1 MPESSDVHGPTGRAP
16 ASASPGA
23 RSALRRFVGI
33 SLGGGRGKTTAV
45 ARLEFV
51 PTSGDAQ
58 LAEQAA
64 ASREALDEDTRRS
77 RAEAQTRAHAPGGS
91 LVLAEA
97 RARWGQRGGG
107 DVGDDADT
115 APFRDEVLVR
125 WIDRWLDDA
134 TVVACD
140 APLTLPPC
148 VRCQLACPGLENCTV
163 PVVVWMRRNAGRLS
177 LRRGRSDPGKPAV
190 TPYTQR
196 ATELLLER
204 ATLEPREALGQGMGP
219 LAARAA
225 YLRRALSP
233 RLRLHENLLEV
244 HPRATL
250 IRMFGGREERRT
262 RHGTTEQTW
271 QTRKRM
277 LGQLVADLEFDRVWP
292 DLVVRNV
299 HVFHA
304 VVAAF
309 SSYFWAREGWRGPE
323 DLLAEGRS
331 DGDAPALELAHAVD
345 ELGDLWLE
353 DGWIW
358 APPTRLRSRGR

>member
-1 MPESSDVHGPTGRAP
+1 MSSGRA
-16 ASASPGA
+16 
-23 RSALRRFVGI
+23 RLRRFVGI

-45 ARLEFV
+45 ARLEIAA
-51 PTSGDAQ
+51 P
-58 LAEQAA
+58 EQADQPDQGQ
-64 ASREALDEDTRRS
+64 LI
-77 RAEAQTRAHAPGGS
+77 
-91 LVLAEA
+91 LAEA
-97 RARWGQRGGG
+97 RTRWGQRGGG
-107 DVGDDADT
+107 EVEDANGAALE
-115 APFRDEVLVR
+115 APFRDDVLLR
-125 WIDRWLDDA
+125 WFERWVDEA

-148 VRCQLACPGLENCTV
+148 VRCQLACPGIGACTV
-163 PVVVWMRRNAGRLS
+163 PVVAWMRRHGEALVIRT
-177 LRRGRSDPGKPAV
+177 GRSDPGKPSV

-204 ATLEPREALGQGMGP
+204 ATLQPREALGQGMGP

-233 RLRLHENLLEV
+233 KLRLNENLLEV

-250 IRMFGGREERRT
+250 IRMFGPREERRT
-262 RHGTTEQTW
+262 RHGSALQTW
-271 QTRKRM
+271 ETRKDM
-277 LGQLVADLEFDRVWP
+277 LGQLAGARAGGLAFDRVWP

-304 VVAAF
+304 VVSAF
-309 SSYFWAREGWRGPE
+309 TAYFWAREGWRGPE
-323 DLLAEGRS
+323 DLLVGVDHEA
-331 DGDAPALELAHAVD
+331 AELARAID

-358 APPTRLRSRGR
+358 APPIRPLGEP

>member
-1 MPESSDVHGPTGRAP
+1 VSGANEARAGG
-16 ASASPGA
+16 SGA
-23 RSALRRFVGI
+23 RTRLRRFVGV

-45 ARLEFV
+45 ARLEW
-51 PTSGDAQ
+51 DD
-58 LAEQAA
+58 
-64 ASREALDEDTRRS
+64 DEHEGEGAR
-77 RAEAQTRAHAPGGS
+77 

-107 DVGDDADT
+107 EIDQRDRSAD
-115 APFRDEVLVR
+115 APFRDDVLT
-125 WIDRWLDDA
+125 RWLERFVDDDTICA
-134 TVVACD
+134 FD

-148 VRCQLACPGLENCTV
+148 VRCTLACPGVDDCTV
-163 PVVVWMRRNAGRLS
+163 PVVAWMRRHAPSLVIRKGRT
-177 LRRGRSDPGKPAV
+177 DPGKPSV

-196 ATELLLER
+196 ATELLLEH
-204 ATLEPREALGQGMGP
+204 ATLQPREALGQGMGP

-225 YLRRALSP
+225 YLRRRLSP
-233 RLRLHENLLEV
+233 RLRLHENLIEI

-250 IRMFGGREERRT
+250 IRVFGSREERRT
-262 RHGTTEQTW
+262 RHGSAEQTW
-271 QTRKRM
+271 ETRKAVLDG
-277 LGQLVADLEFDRVWP
+277 LGRLSPALAFDRVWP

-309 SSYFWAREGWRGPE
+309 TAYLWSVEAWQGPE
-323 DLLAEGRS
+323 DLLVGLDDE
-331 DGDAPALELAHAVD
+331 DAALARAID

-358 APPTRLRSRGR
+358 SPPIRAGDN

>member
-1 MPESSDVHGPTGRAP
+1 MSRADF
-16 ASASPGA
+16 
-23 RSALRRFVGI
+23 RRFIGV

-45 ARLEFV
+45 ARLEY
-51 PTSGDAQ
+51 D
-58 LAEQAA
+58 A
-64 ASREALDEDTRRS
+64 ASDRLT
-77 RAEAQTRAHAPGGS
+77 
-91 LVLAEA
+91 LAEA

-107 DVGDDADT
+107 ELAPADDEHGEA
-115 APFRDEVLVR
+115 AFRDDVLL
-125 WIDRWLDDA
+125 RWLADWADERA
-134 TVVACD
+134 VVACD

-148 VRCQLACPGLENCTV
+148 VRCQLACPGIDACVV
-163 PVVVWMRRNAGRLS
+163 PVVAWMREHAELLS
-177 LRRGRSDPGKPAV
+177 IRTGRSDPGKPAV

-204 ATLEPREALGQGMGP
+204 ATLQPREALGQGMGP

-233 RLRLHENLLEV
+233 RLRLHENLIEV

-250 IRMFGGREERRT
+250 IRRFGLRDERRS
-262 RHGTTEQTW
+262 RQGEVERTW
-271 QTRKRM
+271 DTRKVM
-277 LGQLVADLEFDRVWP
+277 LGQLVEGLAFDRVWP
-292 DLVVRNV
+292 ELVVRNV

-309 SSYFWAREGWRGPE
+309 TAWYWAREAWEGPE
-323 DLLAEGRS
+323 DLLVGATLAERE
-331 DGDAPALELAHAVD
+331 ALEHPIS

-358 APPTRLRSRGR
+358 TPPLRR

>member
-1 MPESSDVHGPTGRAP
+1 MTDVGSAGRAG
-16 ASASPGA
+16 SDDEPGRLA
-23 RSALRRFVGI
+23 FRRFVGV

-45 ARLEFV
+45 ARLELALP
-51 PTSGDAQ
+51 PTPEPGST
-58 LAEQAA
+58 EP
-64 ASREALDEDTRRS
+64 E
-77 RAEAQTRAHAPGGS
+77 RAILT
-91 LVLAEA
+91 LAEA

-107 DVGDDADT
+107 EVAARDDESSEA
-115 APFRDEVLVR
+115 AFRDDVLL
-125 WIDRWLDDA
+125 RWLGDWVDER
-134 TVVACD
+134 TVVAFD

-148 VRCQLACPGLENCTV
+148 VRCTLACPGIDACTV
-163 PVVVWMRRNAGRLS
+163 PVVVWMRRHAERLS
-177 LRRGRSDPGKPAV
+177 IRTGRSDPSKPAV

-204 ATLEPREALGQGMGP
+204 ATLQPREALGQGMGP

-225 YLRRALSP
+225 YLRRALAP
-233 RLRLHENLLEV
+233 KLRLNENLLEV

-250 IRMFGGREERRT
+250 IRLFGLREERRT
-262 RHGTTEQTW
+262 RQGEVQRTW
-271 QTRKRM
+271 DTRKQM
-277 LGQLVADLEFDRVWP
+277 LGQLVEGLAFDRVWP

-309 SSYFWAREGWRGPE
+309 SAYFWAREGWRGPA
-323 DLLAEGRS
+323 DLLDVDEATSSDEGPSPSQRLI
-331 DGDAPALELAHAVD
+331 APIA

-358 APPTRLRSRGR
+358 APPKRSPKR

>member
-1 MPESSDVHGPTGRAP
+1 VTPATGR
-16 ASASPGA
+16 
-23 RSALRRFVGI
+23 RSLRRFVGI

-45 ARLEFV
+45 ARLELS
-51 PTSGDAQ
+51 TT
-58 LAEQAA
+58 L
-64 ASREALDEDTRRS
+64 T
-77 RAEAQTRAHAPGGS
+77 
-91 LVLAEA
+91 LAEA
-97 RARWGQRGGG
+97 RTRWGQRGGG
-107 DVGDDADT
+107 EIEAPHADSAAPE
-115 APFRDEVLVR
+115 APFRDDVLLR
-125 WIDRWLDDA
+125 WFERWVDDT
-134 TVVACD
+134 TVVAFD

-148 VRCQLACPGLENCTV
+148 VRCQLACPGVDACTV
-163 PVVVWMRRNAGRLS
+163 PVVEWMRRHGDALS
-177 LRRGRSDPGKPAV
+177 VRTGRSDPGKPTI

-204 ATLEPREALGQGMGP
+204 ATLQPREALGQGMGP

-250 IRMFGGREERRT
+250 IRMFGAREERRT
-262 RHGTTEQTW
+262 RHGSAVQTW
-271 QTRKRM
+271 ETRGQM
-277 LGQLVADLEFDRVWP
+277 LGRLVDSRVGLTFDRVWP

-304 VVAAF
+304 VISAF
-309 SSYFWAREGWRGPE
+309 TAYFWAQEDWLGPE
-323 DLLAEGRS
+323 DLLRGDDP
-331 DGDAPALELAHAVD
+331 DGEDTRAALTAAID

-358 APPTRLRSRGR
+358 APPRRPSGKPDP

>member
-1 MPESSDVHGPTGRAP
+1 M
-16 ASASPGA
+16 
-23 RSALRRFVGI
+23 

-45 ARLEFV
+45 ARLE
-51 PTSGDAQ
+51 
-58 LAEQAA
+58 
-64 ASREALDEDTRRS
+64 LDGVG
-77 RAEAQTRAHAPGGS
+77 APKIT
-91 LVLAEA
+91 LAEA

-107 DVGDDADT
+107 EVEEGDDAE
-115 APFRDEVLVR
+115 APFRDEVLLR
-125 WIDRWLDDA
+125 WVDRWVDEH
-134 TVVACD
+134 TVTAID

-148 VRCQLACPGLENCTV
+148 VRCQLQCPGIEACTV
-163 PVVVWMRRNAGRLS
+163 PVVAWMRRHGGYLVIRT
-177 LRRGRSDPGKPAV
+177 GRSDPGKPAI

-204 ATLEPREALGQGMGP
+204 ATLAPRESLGQGMGP

-233 RLRLHENLLEV
+233 RLRLNENLLEV

-250 IRMFGGREERRT
+250 IRLFGPRQERRT
-262 RHGTTEQTW
+262 RHGSDPQTW
-271 QTRKRM
+271 ERRTAVLEA
-277 LGQLVADLEFDRVWP
+277 LGRLVEGLEFDRVWP

-304 VVAAF
+304 VVSAF
-309 SSYFWAREGWRGPE
+309 TAYFWAREGWTGPD
-323 DLLAEGRS
+323 DLLEPDAVECGGSASGPAE
-331 DGDAPALELAHAVD
+331 APAHDHVAQPERLARAVD

-358 APPTRLRSRGR
+358 APPRR